1 MARDSE
7 GPHPRR
13 VTGLGVGR
21 RRAATIVAA
30 IAVAA
35 SIPAAGAVADPHPSM
50 HDLQKQV
57 KKLNTKAEKATEAYN
72 GGRVKLR
79 KARGAAKRADRKLR
93 STNRELSKLE
103 RKVGLTAAQ
112 QYMSGGNGGEMA
124 AVVGEGPQQVI
135 DRSTIVSH
143 LDRNQAALL
152 GTLIKTQK
160 RAARDSRDAR
170 NTARDAKRTA
180 KRLGGQKND
189 ALHAVNKV
197 KSKLRDLRREAAA
210 RNQPDPTKP
219 QPPSSTPPPPSSGG
233 SGKAAQAV
241 SAAESQIGKP
251 YVWGAAGPSS
261 YDCSGL
267 TMWAYNKVGIS
278 LPHYTVSQYQAAKS
292 HPSYSQAQPG
302 DLIFFGSDMHHVGMY
317 VGGGKMVEAPHTGA
331 NVRISSVSARSS
343 EISGLGRYA

>member
-13 VTGLGVGR
+13 ATGLGAGR

-30 IAVAA
+30 LAVAA
-35 SIPAAGAVADPHPSM
+35 SLPAAGAAVADPHPTI
-50 HDLQKQV
+50 HGLQKQV
-57 KKLNTKAEKATEAYN
+57 NKLNNKAEKATEAYN

-79 KARGAAKRADRKLR
+79 DARKAAKSAQRKLR
-93 STNRELSKLE
+93 STNRQLSKLE

-112 QYMSGGNGGEMA
+112 QYMSGGSGGDMSA
-124 AVVGEGPQQVI
+124 IVGEGPQQVI
-135 DRSTIVSH
+135 DRSTILSH

-152 GTLIKTQK
+152 STLNTTQK

-170 NTARDAKRTA
+170 NTAKDAKRTA
-180 KRLGGQKND
+180 DRLGGQKRD
-189 ALHAVNKV
+189 AQHAVSKV
-197 KSKLRDLRREAAA
+197 KTKLRDLRREAAA
-210 RNQPDPTKP
+210 QNQPDPTKP
-219 QPPSSTPPPPSSGG
+219 APSGKPPSVAG

-241 SAAESQIGKP
+241 RAAESQMGKP

-267 TMWAYNKVGIS
+267 TMWAYQQVGIS

-292 HPSYSQAQPG
+292 HPSYSAAQPG

-317 VGGGKMVEAPHTGA
+317 IGGGKMVEAPHTGA
-331 NVRISSVSARSS
+331 NVRISPVGPREG
-343 EISGLGRYA
+343 EISGLGRYVS